1 MKIMMR
7 RFCVL
12 LFLAVLPIAS
22 AIAHDTKNVPC
33 SVDTQF
39 GDDANGVFTA
49 FVLKFQYKNTSR
61 RTIGGVSVLVRDES
75 GEIVNNSDADCNIA
89 AAGLEAGDAGQ
100 CEKVLQVITGKMSQK
115 VGYDIWVKMI
125 DDQKQ
130 KLSGAHSC
138 EVTGVRYK

>member
-1 MKIMMR
+1 MKIVGR
-7 RFCVL
+7 CYCVL
-12 LFLAVLPIAS
+12 LFLVFLPTA
-22 AIAHDTKNVPC
+22 AAMAHDTKIVPC

-49 FVLKFQYKNTSR
+49 FVLKFQYKNISR
-61 RTIGGVSVLVRDES
+61 RTIGGVSVLVRDKA

-100 CEKVLQVITGKMSQK
+100 CERVLQVITGKMSQK